1 MTHKSCHHARGAL
14 AETGKTREESSH
26 SRLGPKLKQSS
37 KKKISSTV
45 QHHAE
50 HTQRRFVA
58 QRKKMLEC
66 LGRRIDVC
74 FRHHNQIILKETK
87 CIESSSF
94 PLSLSVVCLRGGE
107 SKREKIEGGSTVGR
121 WRSVFIIVGD
131 EMIRWM
137 IVVREKKNRERIVD
151 RVWRPHTITSEAST
165 PPHPREERWE
175 KKMRKASWNRL
186 NCESPHNY
194 CMCLFSALSH
204 SLSHSLA
211 LSLTFPLSPLLLFS
225 AYATNDEE
233 WRCCVKQK
241 SHEEDEKRRRN
252 RGWRMM
258 WREERVKRGG
268 ETMTT
273 T

>member
-58 QRKKMLEC
+58 QRRKKMLEC

-94 PLSLSVVCLRGGE
+94 PLSLSVVCLRGGGE

-175 KKMRKASWNRL
+175 KNEKSILKSIKLWITPQL
-186 NCESPHNY
+186 LHVFV
-194 CMCLFSALSH
+194 LG
-204 SLSHSLA
+204 SLS
-211 LSLTFPLSPLLLFS
+211 LSLSFARSLFDFSTFPTAVVLCL
-225 AYATNDEE
+225 
-233 WRCCVKQK
+233 C
-241 SHEEDEKRRRN
+241 H
-252 RGWRMM
+252 
-258 WREERVKRGG
+258 
-268 ETMTT
+268 
-273 T
+273 